1 MSLNEFE
8 ILEIM
13 ETIFS
18 EVNGRKLHFNNRKE
32 TGEFTY
38 M

>member
-1 MSLNEFE
+1 MSLNKVE

-18 EVNGRKLHFNNRKE
+18 EVNGKKLHINRKE